1 MREEHTYYGS
11 DCQVVAEILTY
22 LSYARY
28 LLSGVPTTLKTL
40 ALVLPLPATTSPT
53 SNCSNSAGGIRPMSP
68 LCADMCLASC
78 LVVLCLSCGSL

>member
-11 DCQVVAEILTY
+11 DCQVVAEISTY
-22 LSYARY
+22 LPYARY

-53 SNCSNSAGGIRPMSP
+53 SNCSNSAGGICPMSP
-68 LCADMCLASC
+68 FCLPMCLASWLIAVC
-78 LVVLCLSCGSL
+78 VSG